1 MSYTINSGKTVH
13 AGVEGGFTATR
24 CGAELAKGGT
34 LHRTDA
40 AVTCKRCRSYE
51 GIAHN
56 GGRTSRPVAPKAPK
70 AVKTWTCK
78 HCGETETC
86 LPYGEHIRQHN
97 LRNRNCLL
105 GI

>member
-1 MSYTINSGKTVH
+1 MFTINTGTTVH
-13 AGVEGGFTATR
+13 AGVEGGFNSTR

-34 LHRTDA
+34 LHRTDK
-40 AVTCKRCRSYE
+40 AVTCKRCISFE

-56 GGRTSRPVAPKAPK
+56 GTVTPRKSAPAAPK

-78 HCGETETC
+78 HCGGTETV
-86 LPYGEHIRQHN
+86 LPYGEQVRQHN
-97 LRNRNCLL
+97 LKNRNCLL